1 MEKIRIGDK
10 HPGSATLLTSFLH
23 KSYTSIFMY
32 WLIPVQEAVFS
43 VRLAFNAQLLVAAVV
58 SDLKFRTQGR
68 FHAKMPS
75 CVEASKNYEK
85 NRGELFIG

>member
-1 MEKIRIGDK
+1 
-10 HPGSATLLTSFLH
+10 
-23 KSYTSIFMY
+23 MY

-68 FHAKMPS
+68 FHANVPS
-75 CVEASKNYEK
+75 CVEVNKNYEK
-85 NRGELFIG
+85 NQELSTG

>member
-1 MEKIRIGDK
+1 
-10 HPGSATLLTSFLH
+10 
-23 KSYTSIFMY
+23 MY
-32 WLIPVQEAVFS
+32 WLIPLQEAVFS